1 MSKTAFSSRY
11 SFPVAAVL
19 RVLTH
24 FTNGLLATKY
34 FLFSIRFL
42 LTIIICRP
50 EKSIKKREEQNTLP
64 DTLARIAREYLNTI
78 QARIPFPDTA
88 NNARSHTLSRGH
100 QARPANI
107 SRKGRVGCC
116 RIYPCRGKRQTNPY
130 KKIRR
135 KFYFFVKIRNIIY
148 AIQNRLSCEPAFVYV
163 LHIQREYRD
172 KLHLLILRKA

>member
-64 DTLARIAREYLNTI
+64 DTLATLQLFLYLAQPLPSFLHLLFVFVYIHKMTNEKTCN
-78 QARIPFPDTA
+78 QGEWMRAALPFPDPYFLFWLRPSRQGSAINDRKRSPLTA
-88 NNARSHTLSRGH
+88 LCIKTGCRHPVRQNQRQRLH
-100 QARPANI
+100 QVA
-107 SRKGRVGCC
+107 
-116 RIYPCRGKRQTNPY
+116 Y
-130 KKIRR
+130 
-135 KFYFFVKIRNIIY
+135 
-148 AIQNRLSCEPAFVYV
+148 
-163 LHIQREYRD
+163 
-172 KLHLLILRKA
+172 IL

>member
-64 DTLARIAREYLNTI
+64 DT
-78 QARIPFPDTA
+78 A

-100 QARPANI
+100 QARPASISPGNPLPSFHNLQCVFLNI
-107 SRKGRVGCC
+107 HKMTNEKTCNQGEWMRAALPFPDPYFLFWLRPSRQGSAINDRKRSPLTALCIKTGC
-116 RIYPCRGKRQTNPY
+116 RHPVRQNQ
-130 KKIRR
+130 R
-135 KFYFFVKIRNIIY
+135 
-148 AIQNRLSCEPAFVYV
+148 QRLHQVAY
-163 LHIQREYRD
+163 
-172 KLHLLILRKA
+172 IL

>member
-78 QARIPFPDTA
+78 QDRMPFLCTA
-88 NNARSHTLSRGH
+88 NSFRF
-100 QARPANI
+100 
-107 SRKGRVGCC
+107 
-116 RIYPCRGKRQTNPY
+116 RIQST
-130 KKIRR
+130 
-135 KFYFFVKIRNIIY
+135 
-148 AIQNRLSCEPAFVYV
+148 
-163 LHIQREYRD
+163 
-172 KLHLLILRKA
+172 

>member
-64 DTLARIAREYLNTI
+64 DTLARI
-78 QARIPFPDTA
+78 PFPDTA

-107 SRKGRVGCC
+107 SPGNPLASFLHKMTNAKTCNQGEWMRAALPFPDPYFLFWLRPSRQGSTINDRKRSPLTALCIKTGC
-116 RIYPCRGKRQTNPY
+116 RHPVRQNQ
-130 KKIRR
+130 R
-135 KFYFFVKIRNIIY
+135 
-148 AIQNRLSCEPAFVYV
+148 QRLHQAAY
-163 LHIQREYRD
+163 
-172 KLHLLILRKA
+172 IL

>member
-78 QARIPFPDTA
+78 QCPRTFPGIA
-88 NNARSHTLSRGH
+88 NNARFHTLSKELQAGH
-100 QARPANI
+100 ANTLRADPLASFRNLQCVFLNI
-107 SRKGRVGCC
+107 FQRVSA
-116 RIYPCRGKRQTNPY
+116 Y
-130 KKIRR
+130 
-135 KFYFFVKIRNIIY
+135 
-148 AIQNRLSCEPAFVYV
+148 
-163 LHIQREYRD
+163 LHA
-172 KLHLLILRKA
+172 LA

>member
-1 MSKTAFSSRY
+1 MSKTAFSFRY

-100 QARPANI
+100 QARPASISPGNPLPSFHNLQCVFLNI
-107 SRKGRVGCC
+107 FQRVSA
-116 RIYPCRGKRQTNPY
+116 Y
-130 KKIRR
+130 
-135 KFYFFVKIRNIIY
+135 
-148 AIQNRLSCEPAFVYV
+148 
-163 LHIQREYRD
+163 LHA
-172 KLHLLILRKA
+172 LA

>member
-107 SRKGRVGCC
+107 SPGNPLPSFHNLQCVFLNIFQRVSA
-116 RIYPCRGKRQTNPY
+116 Y
-130 KKIRR
+130 
-135 KFYFFVKIRNIIY
+135 
-148 AIQNRLSCEPAFVYV
+148 
-163 LHIQREYRD
+163 LHA
-172 KLHLLILRKA
+172 LA

>member
-1 MSKTAFSSRY
+1 MQLPFYSYKNQDFLMSKTAFSSRY

-78 QARIPFPDTA
+78 QARMPFPDTA
-88 NNARSHTLSRGH
+88 NNVHSHTLSRGH

-107 SRKGRVGCC
+107 SPESPLASSHNLQCVFLNIFQRVSA
-116 RIYPCRGKRQTNPY
+116 Y
-130 KKIRR
+130 
-135 KFYFFVKIRNIIY
+135 
-148 AIQNRLSCEPAFVYV
+148 
-163 LHIQREYRD
+163 LHA
-172 KLHLLILRKA
+172 LA

>member
-24 FTNGLLATKY
+24 FPNGLLATKY

-107 SRKGRVGCC
+107 SPGNPLPSFHNLQCVFLNIFQRVSA
-116 RIYPCRGKRQTNPY
+116 Y
-130 KKIRR
+130 
-135 KFYFFVKIRNIIY
+135 
-148 AIQNRLSCEPAFVYV
+148 
-163 LHIQREYRD
+163 LHA
-172 KLHLLILRKA
+172 LA

>member
-24 FTNGLLATKY
+24 VTNGLLATKY

-64 DTLARIAREYLNTI
+64 DTLAREYLNTI
-78 QARIPFPDTA
+78 QDRMPFLCTA
-88 NNARSHTLSRGH
+88 NSFRF
-100 QARPANI
+100 
-107 SRKGRVGCC
+107 
-116 RIYPCRGKRQTNPY
+116 RIQST
-130 KKIRR
+130 
-135 KFYFFVKIRNIIY
+135 
-148 AIQNRLSCEPAFVYV
+148 
-163 LHIQREYRD
+163 
-172 KLHLLILRKA
+172 

>member
-78 QARIPFPDTA
+78 QARIPFPILPTMPALILYPEDTKRA
-88 NNARSHTLSRGH
+88 
-100 QARPANI
+100 PANI
-107 SRKGRVGCC
+107 SPGNPLASFHNLQCVFLNIFQRVSA
-116 RIYPCRGKRQTNPY
+116 Y
-130 KKIRR
+130 
-135 KFYFFVKIRNIIY
+135 
-148 AIQNRLSCEPAFVYV
+148 
-163 LHIQREYRD
+163 LHA
-172 KLHLLILRKA
+172 LA